1 MKTWQHASLFS
12 LVNRSFKSHPL
23 LPSPPS
29 QPSNLSSPFA
39 SRVTKGL
46 LLFSPASE
54 SYYSIQTHL
63 HFFPLIV
70 SRIPAV
76 VNAFVKH
83 SIIGHLF
90 HKAWSKAS
98 LIRVAD
104 PAGILVITVIGKI
117 YFFFFAKF
125 ST

>member
-83 SIIGHLF
+83 SIIGHLL
-90 HKAWSKAS
+90 HKAS

-104 PAGILVITVIGKI
+104 PAGILDITVIGKI